1 MNIKIK
7 GHYKFIKDNK
17 IILSKNNLITNQ
29 GEKYFLERWIN
40 NTSDILNIVSVGT
53 GTEPPSKN
61 DTSLNYVKAK
71 HNPNKTV
78 DYENHQIILS
88 TTFSSSEINQ
98 TTEIGVSTNGTNSR
112 LISRDV
118 HEEINIPSSSTITLI
133 YTFTIETSL
142 IKKEWA
148 QNIAY
153 KNVYTTSEVNKVQGV
168 DELDTNNGY
177 ILKTSIS
184 SVNSNTGS
192 YFWDKNTNL
201 LYIHTSDDDTPSNHK
216 INVKY

>member
-78 DYENHQIILS
+78 DSENHQIILS

-168 DELDTNNGY
+168 DEIDTNNGY
-177 ILKTSIS
+177 TLKTSIS

>member
-78 DYENHQIILS
+78 DCENHQIILS

-148 QNIAY
+148 QNITY